1 MFSKACEYGIR
12 ATVYVAQQS
21 RQSRRVSLK
30 HIAREIDSPV
40 AFTAKI
46 LQQLTK
52 YEIIRSVMGVHGGF
66 EMHEVQRS
74 QIRLSQIVEAIDG
87 PDIYRRCALGLPG
100 CNALKPC
107 PVHSKFVTI
116 RNELKNMLESTY
128 VSELADG
135 VDTGLAFLK
144 R

>member
-21 RQSRRVSLK
+21 RQGHRVSLK

-52 YEIIRSVMGVHGGF
+52 HEIIRSVMGVNGGF

-74 QIRLSQIVEAIDG
+74 QITLSQIVEAIDG
-87 PDIYRRCALGLPG
+87 PDIYQRCALGLPG

-107 PVHSKFVTI
+107 PVHNKFVTI
-116 RNELKNMLESTY
+116 RNDLKNMLESTY
-128 VSELADG
+128 VSELANG
-135 VDTGLAFLK
+135 VDTGLAFL
-144 R
+144 RR

>member
-21 RQSRRVSLK
+21 RQGHRVSLK
-30 HIAREIDSPV
+30 QIAYEVDSPV

-52 YEIIRSVMGVHGGF
+52 HEIIRSVMGVNGGF
-66 EMHEVQRS
+66 EMHEVQRG
-74 QIRLSQIVEAIDG
+74 QTRLSQIVEAIDG

-107 PVHSKFVTI
+107 PVHNKFATI
-116 RNELKNMLESTY
+116 RNDLKNMLESTC